1 MIKNRI
7 RKSAVTEHR
16 HANNQQPATVFYER
30 RSSAGFTLI
39 EIIGVLAVM
48 ATLMAII
55 APTVLDQIDRA
66 VQEAETQNLAA
77 IAQGVEM
84 YLRAS
89 KTWPSNLSDLSP
101 DYVPFGTVQL
111 TVNDRGYPRY
121 FVVHPDVSSYVN
133 ATGLSPS
140 ALADARFLLIS
151 DLSQDANPNI
161 GNNAS
166 TFDTWWNTDETPTPN
181 LKIHRGHVGDL
192 FHLMSISAVGSGGSY
207 RLAGTETNSGG
218 NMLASVGNYHVA
230 GMVVEFDEDNNFSQ
244 GNFAFGMTLVADA
257 GYQFD
262 PNCTAGTQWHVLGSH
277 C

>member
-1 MIKNRI
+1 MLNVKRE
-7 RKSAVTEHR
+7 TEKENTR
-16 HANNQQPATVFYER
+16 DALHASR
-30 RSSAGFTLI
+30 RPPGFTMI
-39 EIIGVLAVM
+39 EVIGVLAVM
-48 ATLMAII
+48 ATLMSIV

-84 YLRAS
+84 YLRTNY
-89 KTWPSNLSDLSP
+89 TWPSNLSDLSP
-101 DYVPFGTVQL
+101 DYVPFGNTRI
-111 TVNDRGYPRY
+111 TTNDRGYSRY
-121 FVVHPDVSSYVN
+121 LVVHPDTSGYVN
-133 ATGLSPS
+133 ATGLAQS

-151 DLSQDANPNI
+151 DLGQEANPNI

-166 TFDTWWNTDETPTPN
+166 KFDTWWNIDETPTPN

-218 NMLASVGNYHVA
+218 SLLASVGNYHVA
-230 GMVVEFDEDNNFSQ
+230 GTVVEFDENDPFSPSK
-244 GNFAFGMTLVADA
+244 FAFGITLVADA